1 MPAVLLSQ
9 LAARHVK
16 VVLTG
21 EGADEAL
28 GGYEYFKA
36 APDGA
41 ALHAECVRLLSRMH
55 NEILHRCDRTTM
67 AASLEARVPFLDVDF
82 LHAVMAVDPEL
93 KRQQVVVSSGSGSGS
108 PAPPPAPPPSPGGAA
123 APAAAAVSSGSM
135 AAAAAAAARRSGME
149 KAYFRSLVADFLQPP
164 GSPELV
170 PQSVLWRSKT
180 MFGDG
185 VDLDNTLRGALERK
199 CAEHVTDEAFA
210 SRHSAFPRHTPRSKQ
225 EFFCRATFE
234 RFLPC
239 DGALDAV
246 GCWAGEAGGAPAW
259 AAAGDVEYHDSE
271 CELTTEQKKHKQAF
285 SSLH

>member
-1 MPAVLLSQ
+1 
-9 LAARHVK
+9 
-16 VVLTG
+16 
-21 EGADEAL
+21 
-28 GGYEYFKA
+28 
-36 APDGA
+36 
-41 ALHAECVRLLSRMH
+41 MH

-93 KRQQVVVSSGSGSGS
+93 KRQQVAVSSGSGSPVPPPL
-108 PAPPPAPPPSPGGAA
+108 PAPAPAPSPGGAA
-123 APAAAAVSSGSM
+123 AAVSSGGESPSGSM

-239 DGALDAV
+239 DCALDAV

-271 CELTTEQKKHKQAF
+271 CELTIEQKKHKQAF